1 MTVLHALAR
10 EAGLARCWTDA
21 DGEARLVADE
31 NLRAI
36 LEALGLPAETDA
48 AIARSR
54 ERLRARRESLPALLT
69 ADAGAPIALPP
80 ALHGVEV
87 SLFDEADQP
96 VAPSLVAS
104 GDKAFLPPIEEPG
117 YYRLVYPGGETR
129 IAVAPLRC
137 PDLASR
143 AGGRRCWGVAV
154 QIPSLR
160 GDSAEDFGD
169 FGILARAVTALGKAG
184 ADAVALSPIHAQFPA
199 DPGRFTPYSPSSR
212 IFLNGLFAACAAH
225 DRAQDEASKGGLIDW
240 RKAGPKKMAALRRS
254 FDHLGPDE
262 RVALERFRERGGEAL
277 LRQARFD
284 RGESANDGEALAF
297 QSFLQCRARE
307 GIDLVQQAAREAGMA
322 IGLITDLAVGV
333 DPAGSDV
340 QGDPGAFLQGLRIGA
355 PPDPLGPLGQDWG
368 LAGYSPEGL
377 RERGFA
383 PFIAMLRAN
392 MPRGGGVRIDHG
404 FGLQRLWVLA
414 QGATAAEGA
423 YLDYPFDDLLRLVK
437 LEALRADA
445 VVIAEDLGTRPPG
458 FTEAMEAAGLYGMAV
473 LPFSRDDEGRFSEA
487 AAYPATAVAMSGT
500 HDTPTLAGWWAGRDL
515 EWRRRLG
522 HPAETDAERDRS
534 RAALW
539 ETIGAGA
546 SLPPHEDGH
555 AVIDSAFAFLGA
567 TPSPLVIVPMED
579 VAGMIDQPNLPG
591 TIDEHP
597 NWRQRLPDRMEALL
611 ERDDVKARIACL
623 AAARRP

>member
-1 MTVLHALAR
+1 MNALHALAR

-21 DGEARLVADE
+21 DGEARLVADAD
-31 NLRAI
+31 LRAI
-36 LEALGLPAETDA
+36 LEALGLPAGTDA
-48 AIARSR
+48 AIAQSR
-54 ERLRARRESLPALLT
+54 ERLQARRENLPALLT
-69 ADAGAPIALPP
+69 ADAGAPIVLPS

-87 SLFDEADQP
+87 SLFDEADRP
-96 VAPSLVAS
+96 VAPSPDAKVEK
-104 GDKAFLPPIEEPG
+104 GFLPPLDDPG
-117 YYRLVYPGGETR
+117 YYRLVYTGGETT
-129 IAVAPLRC
+129 IAVAPQRC

-143 AGGRRCWGVAV
+143 TGDRRCWGVAL
-154 QIPSLR
+154 QIPSLW
-160 GDSAEDFGD
+160 GDGAEDFGD
-169 FGILARAVTALGKAG
+169 FGILARAVAALGKSG

-212 IFLNGLFAACAAH
+212 IFLNGLFAAC
-225 DRAQDEASKGGLIDW
+225 DAQDPAQFGMAEDGLIDW
-240 RKAGPKKMAALRRS
+240 CKAGPEKMAALQRD
-254 FDHLGPDE
+254 FDRLDPQE
-262 RVALERFRERGGEAL
+262 REALERFREQGGEAL

-284 RGESANDGEALAF
+284 LGESPDDEDAVAF
-297 QSFLQCRARE
+297 LSFLQWRARD
-307 GIDLVQQAAREAGMA
+307 GINLVQRAARDTGMA

-333 DPAGSDV
+333 DPAGGDV
-340 QGDPGAFLQGLRIGA
+340 RADPGAFLQGLRIGA

-368 LAGYSPEGL
+368 LAGYSPQGL
-377 RERGFA
+377 RDRGFA

-392 MPRGGGVRIDHG
+392 MPRGGGIRIDHG
-404 FGLQRLWVLA
+404 FGLQRLWVMA
-414 QGATAAEGA
+414 ESATAAQGA

-458 FTEAMEAAGLYGMAV
+458 FTEAMEAAGIYGMAV
-473 LPFSRDDEGRFSEA
+473 LPFSRDEEGRFRDA

-500 HDTPTLAGWWAGRDL
+500 HDTPTLAGWWTGRDL
-515 EWRRRLG
+515 EWRRRIG

-539 ETIGAGA
+539 DAIGAGA
-546 SLPPHEDGH
+546 PLPSHDEDQ

-579 VAGMIDQPNLPG
+579 VVGMIDQPNLPG

-597 NWRQRLPDRMEALL
+597 NWRQRLPDRMDALL
-611 ERDDVKARIACL
+611 ERDDVKRRIARL
-623 AAARRP
+623 ATARRS

>member
-1 MTVLHALAR
+1 MNALHALAR
-10 EAGLARCWTDA
+10 DAGLARSWTDA

-31 NLRAI
+31 DLRAI
-36 LEALGLPAETDA
+36 LTALGLAAETDA

-54 ERLRARRESLPALLT
+54 EELETRRESLPALLT
-69 ADAGAPIALPP
+69 ADAGAPIALPR

-87 SLFDEADQP
+87 SLFDEADRP
-96 VAPSLVAS
+96 VALSS
-104 GDKAFLPPIEEPG
+104 SEKEGEGFLPALHEPG
-117 YYRLVYPGGETR
+117 YYRLAYSDGEMT
-129 IAVAPLRC
+129 IAVAPLRS

-143 AGGRRCWGVAV
+143 TEGRRCWGVAV

-160 GDSAEDFGD
+160 DDGAEDFGD
-169 FGILARAVTALGKAG
+169 FGILARAVTALGKSG

-212 IFLNGLFAACAAH
+212 IFLNGPFAAC
-225 DRAQDEASKGGLIDW
+225 DAQDPAQPGMAEDGLIDW
-240 RKAGPKKMAALRRS
+240 RKAGPKKMAALRRD
-254 FDHLGPDE
+254 FGWLDPQE
-262 RVALERFRERGGEAL
+262 REALERFRAEEGEAL
-277 LRQARFD
+277 SRQVWFD
-284 RGESANDGEALAF
+284 LGKSADDEDAVAF
-297 QSFLQCRARE
+297 LSFLQWRARK

-333 DPAGSDV
+333 DPYGSDV
-340 QGDPGAFLQGLRIGA
+340 LSDPGAFLQGLRIGA

-377 RERGFA
+377 RKRGFA

-392 MPRGGGVRIDHG
+392 MPRGGGIRIDHG
-404 FGLQRLWVLA
+404 FGLQRLWVMA
-414 QGATAAEGA
+414 QGATAAQGA

-437 LEALRADA
+437 LEAQRADA

-458 FTEAMEAAGLYGMAV
+458 FTEAMEAAGIYGMAV
-473 LPFSRDDEGRFSEA
+473 LPFSRDQEGRFNEA
-487 AAYPATAVAMSGT
+487 ATYPATAVAMSGT
-500 HDTPTLAGWWAGRDL
+500 HDTPTLAGWWMGNDL
-515 EWRRRLG
+515 KWRRRLG

-539 ETIGAGA
+539 DAIGAGA
-546 SLPPHEDGH
+546 PLPSHDEGH

-597 NWRQRLPDRMEALL
+597 NWRQRLPDRMDALL
-611 ERDDVKARIACL
+611 ERDDVKRRIARL
-623 AAARRP
+623 AMARRS